1 MLKTLELPPSSKP
14 SAKRWHVRLAKS
26 AVMVAGALLIS
37 ATTWSVFHHGV
48 EQRQSG
54 LPVLGRVPDFTLV
67 GSDGEP
73 LSQTQLVGGVWI
85 ADFIFTRCPSLC
97 PILSGKMAKV
107 QQALTGQAGTAVRLV
122 SFSVDPS
129 NDTPEVLRAYAD
141 RFQAD
146 RDRWLFVTG
155 DRAALYALIGDG
167 FHLAVADRPQSQ
179 NADGEGLI
187 THSDRFVLV
196 DRDLQIRGYYHGT
209 DDNSVQ
215 QLLRDITTLNSKS

>member
-1 MLKTLELPPSSKP
+1 M
-14 SAKRWHVRLAKS
+14 RLVKS
-26 AVMVAGALLIS
+26 ALIIAGGLLIS
-37 ATTWSVFHHGV
+37 ATTWSVFRYGV
-48 EQRQSG
+48 ERRQSD

-67 GSDGEP
+67 GSNGEP
-73 LSQTQLVGGVWI
+73 LSQTQLAGGVWV

-97 PILSGKMAKV
+97 PILSGRMARV
-107 QQALTGQAGTAVRLV
+107 QQELAGKTGANVRLV

-141 RFQAD
+141 RFHAD

-167 FHLAVADRPQSQ
+167 FRLAVADRPQSQ
-179 NADGEGLI
+179 NTDGEGLI

-196 DRDLQIRGYYHGT
+196 DRELQIRGYYHGT
-209 DDNSVQ
+209 DDTSIQ
-215 QLLRDITTLNSKS
+215 QLLRDITTLNSHS